1 MTYNEL
7 WHRLVPLYDT
17 HEAQAITRLVL
28 ENRWHMTL
36 TDIVCGKV
44 DTLTPE
50 EQAEIDRIFTRLAQA
65 EPVQYV
71 LGEETFGGRTF
82 RVVPGTLIPRPETAE
97 LCQWVG
103 EYVERTKT
111 PSEGKETAKT
121 RILDIGTGTGCIAVT
136 LALDIK
142 GAAVEAWDISPTA
155 IATARENAE
164 RLGARVNVKRQDAL
178 NAPEHDHEAWDII
191 VSNPPYICLKEMADM
206 DRNVLDYEPS
216 TALFVPD
223 DTPLLFYAAIARY
236 AAHALKPGGM
246 LFFEINPIYE
256 QETIEMLH
264 ATGFSHT
271 ETRNDMFGKTRFTK
285 ATLQP

>member
-1 MTYNEL
+1 MTYTEL

-28 ENRWHMTL
+28 ETRWHMTL

-50 EQAEIDRIFTRLAQA
+50 EQAEINRIFNRLAQA

-82 RVVPGTLIPRPETAE
+82 HVVPGTLIPRPETAE

-103 EYVERTKT
+103 ECTRCAET
-111 PSEGKETAKT
+111 PTEAKETAKT

-142 GAAVEAWDISPTA
+142 GAEVEAWDISDTA
-155 IATARENAE
+155 LSTARENAE
-164 RLGARVNVKRQDAL
+164 RLGAQVNVKRQDAL
-178 NAPEHDHEAWDII
+178 QAPKQDRQLWDII
-191 VSNPPYICLKEMADM
+191 VSNPPYICRKEMADM
-206 DRNVLDYEPS
+206 NRNVLEYEPS

-223 DTPLLFYAAIARY
+223 DNPLLFYAAIARY
-236 AAHALKPGGM
+236 AIHALKPGGM

-264 ATGFSHT
+264 ATGFGHT

>member
-1 MTYNEL
+1 MTYSEL

-28 ENRWHMTL
+28 ENRWRMTL

-50 EQAEIDRIFTRLAQA
+50 EQAELDRIFNRLAQA

-103 EYVERTKT
+103 ECAPHTEMPPET
-111 PSEGKETAKT
+111 KETAKT

-142 GAAVEAWDISPTA
+142 GATVEAWDISDAA

-164 RLGARVNVKRQDAL
+164 RLDARVTVKKQDAL
-178 NAPEHDHEAWDII
+178 KAPAHHLHEWDII
-191 VSNPPYICLKEMADM
+191 VSNPPYICRKEMPTM
-206 DRNVLDYEPS
+206 DRNVLEYEPS

-223 DTPLLFYAAIARY
+223 DNPLLFYAAIARY

-256 QETIEMLH
+256 HETIEMLH